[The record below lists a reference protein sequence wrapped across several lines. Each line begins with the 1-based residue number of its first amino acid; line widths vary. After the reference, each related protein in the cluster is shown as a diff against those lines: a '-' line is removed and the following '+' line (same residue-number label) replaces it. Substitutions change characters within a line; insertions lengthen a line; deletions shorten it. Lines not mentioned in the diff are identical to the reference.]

1 MKQNQLNDFL
11 DHRIKQS
18 IKTTKSIKKDKKK
31 IFSLTSKITSIL
43 DNGGKLFICG
53 NGGSAA
59 DSHHIATELLV
70 RLKPKN
76 NRKSIPIIPLD
87 IGVATITACANDL
100 GFNELFARN
109 LSSLGNNKDM
119 LIVMTTSGNSKN
131 ILKVLKQAKKMKIFS
146 VGLLGNGG
154 GKAKSLCDMYLTIKS
169 NDTARIQ
176 EAHKFIG
183 HIVCELVEKKFL

>member
-1 MKQNQLNDFL
+1 MKEKRLSNFL

-18 IKTTKSIKKDKKK
+18 IQVTKSIKKEK
-31 IFSLTSKITSIL
+31 IRIISLTSKITSIL

-87 IGVATITACANDL
+87 MGVATITACANDL

-109 LSSLGNNKDM
+109 LSSLGNKKDI
-119 LIVMTTSGNSKN
+119 LIVMTTSGNSIN
-131 ILKVLKQAKKMKIFS
+131 ILKVLKQAKRMGIFS
-146 VGLLGNGG
+146 VGLLGNSG
-154 GKAKSLCDMYLTIKS
+154 GKAKSLCDMNLTIKS

-183 HIVCELVEKKFL
+183 HIVCELIEKKYL